1 MAAEDAAMQSMTSS
15 LNLALN
21 GTVYACKGTAY
32 VLSHLFKLLMWL
44 HLESKKQKEIAPGKR
59 KLATMIAAG
68 KKTVVVSITKEE
80 YDKISA
86 KNLAMKGTSIAEKY
100 GIQYAA
106 IDQTKTK
113 DNDKDY
119 VTMFIDANH
128 MSQFK
133 QMCTDYGFMS
143 VTEHGTIESM
153 PDKPHTPETMKDLF
167 EDKEALSKYV
177 DDPELHDQTAK
188 FNVATFLND
197 EISKG
202 NDIDGFIN
210 ELSEPLIELCVA
222 NGYTIDMTG
231 LEIKIPELEK
241 AVERYLKGEPEPVTP
256 ADKAP
261 EVMSTDT
268 TRSSEKLTEPSK
280 ENDAE
285 IENMD
290 PPITETSLFEAE
302 IADTVTDVTT
312 DPGLNA
318 LDKLAEGSSLSSYGE
333 KISEITEEAK
343 SFDSGPDFEPELGP
357 DVK

>member
-1 MAAEDAAMQSMTSS
+1 MAAEDAAMQSMTST

-44 HLESKKQKEIAPGKR
+44 HLESKKKKEIDPGKR

-68 KKTVVVSITKEE
+68 KKTVVVSITKED
-80 YDKISA
+80 YDKISE

-128 MSQFK
+128 MAQFK
-133 QMCTDYGFMS
+133 QMCTDYGLMS

-153 PDKPHTPETMKDLF
+153 PDKPHTPETIKDLF
-167 EDKEALSKYV
+167 DDKEALSKYV
-177 DDPELHDQTAK
+177 DDPDLHDQTAK
-188 FNVATFLND
+188 FNVAKFLND

-202 NDIDGFIN
+202 NDLDGFIN
-210 ELSEPLIELCVA
+210 ELSEPLVALCVA

-231 LEIKIPELEK
+231 VDIKIPELEK

-256 ADKAP
+256 AEK
-261 EVMSTDT
+261 ENKVMSTDT
-268 TRSSEKLTEPSK
+268 TRSSEKQTEPSK
-280 ENDAE
+280 ENDPE
-285 IENMD
+285 IENTD
-290 PPITETSLFEAE
+290 PPVTEASLFDAVAIETSAE
-302 IADTVTDVTT
+302 VASNPALT
-312 DPGLNA
+312 A
-318 LDKLAEGSSLSSYGE
+318 LDNLPEGNVGSSYE
-333 KISEITEEAK
+333 DKITEITEESK
-343 SFDSGPDFEPELGP
+343 SFDDIPDMDPSVGPDI
-357 DVK
+357 K